1 MSFQGLDPDRV
12 EFPTGRTSGASKVF
26 VGLKYDMRE
35 TGMVQSCEIYLRIKE
50 SDESVEDYRIGYV
63 TGVSVFHGTYP
74 FAS

>member
-1 MSFQGLDPDRV
+1 
-12 EFPTGRTSGASKVF
+12 
-26 VGLKYDMRE
+26 
-35 TGMVQSCEIYLRIKE
+35 MVPSCEIYLRIKE

>member
-12 EFPTGRTSGASKVF
+12 EFPTGHTSGASKVF

-35 TGMVQSCEIYLRIKE
+35 TGMVPSCEIYLRIKE
-50 SDESVEDYRIGYV
+50 SDESVKDYRIGYV